1 MHYTLPA
8 HLPRRLTITLW
19 DFSWYTMTMPGEAFE
34 DLDRAFAE
42 AVERGYNTV
51 RICAMP
57 FLLFGSANL
66 DYHTLHLTN
75 LGGDFGQ
82 RTRWY
87 NARGGAVLDG
97 RQQLLRLFAAAKKHN
112 CYVILSSWEYQQSP
126 SFLTT
131 SDWYDALMA
140 ISPAERFLALA
151 EAMGKLIS
159 FLKEHG
165 LADRI
170 AYAELHNEVDLTR
183 LTAVAR
189 PGEDNFAAQK
199 PYLEEAMVRL
209 QAAHTDILMTVCYG
223 IPPVSHMRYLADNVQ
238 IGHFHLYIYG
248 VLGQL
253 SEALEERTSTEPFPN
268 DLLRSMLRP
277 DAPPFEEWKPR
288 SGEEWR
294 LQATG
299 IPRRLVYIHDWVLP
313 EKWDLWL
320 YDHYGLHREAM
331 RQGIKLRLE
340 VAADWAE
347 QHHVPAVL
355 GEGYVGYTPLYT
367 TFEEGPVG
375 KDLAEYAVQ
384 TCLDLDFWGI
394 ILCSNA
400 APHHPFWQDVA
411 WQQRMNARIL
421 AYETLEKRP
430 GA

>member
-1 MHYTLPA
+1 MHYSLPT

-34 DLDRAFAE
+34 NLDRAFAE

-66 DYHTLHLTN
+66 DYASLHLTN

-87 NARGGAVLDG
+87 NAQGGAALDG
-97 RQQLLRLFAAAKKHN
+97 RQHLLRLFEAAQRHN
-112 CYVILSSWEYQQSP
+112 CYIILSSWEYQQSP

-131 SDWYDALMA
+131 PDWYDALMA
-140 ISPAERFLALA
+140 LPPTTRFLALA
-151 EAMGKLIS
+151 HALGNLIS
-159 FLKEHG
+159 FLKDHN

-183 LTAVAR
+183 LSEVTP
-189 PGEDNFAAQK
+189 PGENNFAAQK
-199 PYLEEAMVRL
+199 PYLEEAIARL
-209 QAAHTDILMTVCYG
+209 RAMHPDILMTVCYG
-223 IPPVSHMRYLADNVQ
+223 IPPVPHMRYLADNVQ
-238 IGHFHLYIYG
+238 VAHFHLYIYG

-253 SEALEERTSTEPFPN
+253 IEELGQWTASEPFPN
-268 DLLRSMLRP
+268 DLLRSMLRA
-277 DAPPFEEWKPR
+277 DAPPFHAWQPR
-288 SGEEWR
+288 PGEAWR
-294 LQATG
+294 LKATG
-299 IPRRLVYIHDWVLP
+299 IGQRLVYIHDWIVP
-313 EKWDLWL
+313 DKWDLWL
-320 YDHYGLHREAM
+320 YDHYGAHREAM

-347 QHHVPAVL
+347 HHHVPAVL
-355 GEGYVGYTPLYT
+355 GEGYVGYTPLHT
-367 TFEEGPVG
+367 HFEEGPVG
-375 KDLAEYAVQ
+375 KDLAEYAIE
-384 TCLDLDFWGI
+384 TCLELGFWGI

-411 WQQRMNARIL
+411 WQQHMNACILQERIS
-421 AYETLEKRP
+421 R
-430 GA
+430 

>member
-1 MHYTLPA
+1 MHDSLPT

-66 DYHTLHLTN
+66 DYRSLHLTN
-75 LGGDFGQ
+75 LGGAFGQ

-87 NARGGAVLDG
+87 NTKGGAVLDG
-97 RQQLLRLFAAAKKHN
+97 RQHLLRLFEAAKRHN
-112 CYVILSSWEYQQSP
+112 CSIILSSWEYQQSP
-126 SFLTT
+126 SFLT
-131 SDWYDALMA
+131 SPDWYDALMA
-140 ISPAERFLALA
+140 IPPTARFLALA
-151 EAMGKLIS
+151 HAMGKLIS
-159 FLKEHG
+159 FLKDHE

-183 LTAVAR
+183 LSAVAQ
-189 PGEDNFAAQK
+189 PGENNFAAQK
-199 PYLEEAMVRL
+199 PYLEEAMVKLREM
-209 QAAHTDILMTVCYG
+209 HPDILMTVCYG
-223 IPPVSHMRYLADNVQ
+223 IPPISHMRYLADNVQ
-238 IGHFHLYIYG
+238 VGHFHLYIYG

-253 SEALEERTSTEPFPN
+253 IEELGQWTSAEPFPN
-268 DLLRSMLRP
+268 DLLRSMLRA
-277 DAPPFEEWKPR
+277 DAPSFHEWKPQ

-294 LQATG
+294 LKATG
-299 IPRRLVYIHDWVLP
+299 IGQRLAYIHDWIVP
-313 EKWDLWL
+313 DKWDLWL
-320 YDHYGLHREAM
+320 YDHYGAHREAM

-355 GEGYVGYTPLYT
+355 GEGYVGYTPLHT
-367 TFEEGPVG
+367 NFEEGPVG
-375 KDLAEYAVQ
+375 KDLAEYAIE
-384 TCLDLDFWGI
+384 TCLELGFWGI

-400 APHHPFWQDVA
+400 APHHPFWQDVT
-411 WQQRMNARIL
+411 WQQRMNAHIL
-421 AYETLEKRP
+421 QDRTSR
-430 GA
+430 

>member
-1 MHYTLPA
+1 MQNSLPA
-8 HLPRRLTITLW
+8 HLPHRLTITLW

-66 DYHTLHLTN
+66 DYRALHLTN
-75 LGGDFGQ
+75 LGGEFGQ

-87 NARGGAVLDG
+87 NAKGGAVLDG
-97 RQQLLRLFAAAKKHN
+97 RQHLLNLFEAAKRHN
-112 CYVILSSWEYQQSP
+112 CFVILSSWEYQQSP

-140 ISPAERFLALA
+140 IPPAGRFLALA

-159 FLKEHG
+159 FLKDHD

-183 LTAVAR
+183 LSAVAQ
-189 PGEDNFAAQK
+189 PGENNFAAQK
-199 PYLEEAMVRL
+199 PYLEEAVVKLREM
-209 QAAHTDILMTVCYG
+209 HPDILMTVCYG

-238 IGHFHLYIYG
+238 VGHFHLYIYG

-253 SEALEERTSTEPFPN
+253 IEELGERTNAEPFPN
-268 DLLRSMLRP
+268 DLLRSMLRH

-288 SGEEWR
+288 PGEEWR
-294 LQATG
+294 LRATG
-299 IPRRLVYIHDWVLP
+299 IPRRLAYIHDWVIP
-313 EKWDLWL
+313 DKWDLWL
-320 YDHYGLHREAM
+320 YDHYGAYREAM

-347 QHHVPAVL
+347 QHQVPAVL
-355 GEGYVGYTPLYT
+355 GEGYVGYTPLHAN
-367 TFEEGPVG
+367 FEEGPVG
-375 KDLAEYAVQ
+375 KNLAEYAIE
-384 TCLDLDFWGI
+384 TCLDLGFWGI

-400 APHHPFWQDVA
+400 APHHPFWQDVE
-411 WQQRMNARIL
+411 WQQRMNAHIMCV
-421 AYETLEKRP
+421 
-430 GA
+430 